1 MSLWIGEDY
10 DRFIL
15 MGDDFM
21 KHVKTMLLSLVLCI
35 SMLPC
40 SMLVSAEEEQY
51 VNRYVVLKKINEDIE
66 DRNIVVTLL
75 QIGENTTRSFYKGE
89 PGIMFD
95 TCLLHEESDEVI
107 GSLCR
112 SVAYG
117 DIVEHRGNNLMQ
129 EAGSSYNSIYR
140 IDRDAAD
147 SFEKVGSLFDAPTED
162 AKIRNVE
169 GESVIEVTSAEGD
182 TYLIYPGE
190 PGVNRIE
197 LRLYEE
203 AKPLYGDFNGDG
215 IVNASDASVILV
227 YAAEYGAGTFT
238 GTFEEYVNR

>member
-1 MSLWIGEDY
+1 MNHKI
-10 DRFIL
+10 I
-15 MGDDFM
+15 
-21 KHVKTMLLSLVLCI
+21 KLVLAFALSFDC
-35 SMLPC
+35 MLTG
-40 SMLVSAEEEQY
+40 MQVSAEEEQY
-51 VNRYVVLKKINEDIE
+51 ASRYVVLKKINEDIE
-66 DRNIVVTLL
+66 DRDIAVTLL
-75 QIGENTTRSFYKGE
+75 KIGENTTRSFYKGE
-89 PGIMFD
+89 QGIMFD
-95 TCLLHEESDEVI
+95 TYLLREESDEVI

-117 DIVEHRGNNLMQ
+117 DIVEYRGNNLMQ
-129 EAGSSYNSIYR
+129 ESGSAYNSIYR
-140 IDRDAAD
+140 TDRDAAD

-190 PGVNRIE
+190 PGDIRIE
-197 LRLYEE
+197 LKLYEE

-215 IVNASDASVILV
+215 IVNASDASVILI
-227 YAAEYGAGTFT
+227 YAAEYGAGTFS